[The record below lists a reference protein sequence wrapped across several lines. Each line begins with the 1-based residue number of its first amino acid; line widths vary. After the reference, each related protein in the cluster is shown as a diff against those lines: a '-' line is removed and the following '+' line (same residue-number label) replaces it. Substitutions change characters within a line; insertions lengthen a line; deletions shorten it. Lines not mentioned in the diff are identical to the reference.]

1 MSFQTSQ
8 DDTTFGPSGEKIF
21 PSSTKGQ
28 IFIFEN
34 KIYSLY
40 SEFINNQ
47 YSIIVYNITNNQK
60 KTIYTSDKNPVIRAL
75 QVDATT
81 GNIWFGGYL
90 DEPMVGFFATFKIQ
104 PTPPKT
110 ELFTTITVPT
120 VRTPTSPFGAPTNPF
135 GGFSS
140 PFGAPTNPFGTSTI
154 QLLNSNAL
162 LQQSLPPAGTITSIS
177 SLDVQENM
185 RTIETICIV
194 NSTSIIYSGITKKN
208 ECVFMKNS
216 STNVYKINTTLT
228 KFSVKDIYLNNKQY
242 HVLIEGISSTTNK
255 NAIEMYKIGN
265 NILLGSV

>member
-104 PTPPKT
+104 PTPTKK

-120 VRTPTSPFGAPTNPF
+120 VRTPT
-135 GGFSS
+135 S